1 VSIIFSISKM
11 KIIFGNRKLWQF
23 ATDQRLC
30 EKELGALRSKIYLL
44 RLQQLHDACSLMD
57 LENLP
62 GKFHELK
69 GNRQG
74 QWSCNLDQP
83 YRLIFELKSTENR
96 LVHKSGSQQPIVT
109 IIEIVNYHGK

>member
-1 VSIIFSISKM
+1 VSIIFSFSKM
-11 KIIFGNRKLWQF
+11 KIIFGNRKLWQL
-23 ATDQRLC
+23 ATNQRLC

-69 GNRQG
+69 GNRKG

-83 YRLIFELKSTENR
+83 HRLVFELKSMDNLPIE
-96 LVHKSGSQQPIVT
+96 KSRKQTLIVN
-109 IIEIVNYHGK
+109 ILEIVNYHGK